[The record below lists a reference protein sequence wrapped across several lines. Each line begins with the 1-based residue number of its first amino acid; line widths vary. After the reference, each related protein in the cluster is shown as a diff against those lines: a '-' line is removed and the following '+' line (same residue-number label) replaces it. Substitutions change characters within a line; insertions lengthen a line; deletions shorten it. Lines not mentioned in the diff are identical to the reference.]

1 MNYTLAD
8 GTTFVD
14 NFSKPMDQL
23 PAEVRQQ
30 IIDAAARVDQ
40 VQPGQPV
47 MCRQYAQVYTA
58 WVNADD
64 AQRPHLL
71 ARLRAH
77 VHACGCR
84 GIGGTWNPLED
95 GE

>member
-8 GTTFVD
+8 GTTFTD
-14 NFSKPMDQL
+14 DGRALADL
-23 PAEVRQQ
+23 PAEVREQL
-30 IIDAAARVDQ
+30 AAAAERVGRGK
-40 VQPGQPV
+40 PR
-47 MCRQYAQVYTA
+47 MCKQYAQTYTE
-58 WVNADD
+58 WTRADE
-64 AQRPHLL
+64 AKRPALL
-71 ARLRAH
+71 GRLRAH

>member
-8 GTTFVD
+8 GTTFTD
-14 NFSKPMDQL
+14 DGRALDDL
-23 PAEVRQQ
+23 PAEVREQL
-30 IIDAAARVDQ
+30 AAAAERVSQ
-40 VQPGQPV
+40 GKPR
-47 MCRQYAQVYTA
+47 MCRQYAQTYTA
-58 WVNADD
+58 MTQADET
-64 AQRPHLL
+64 QRPGLL
-71 ARLRAH
+71 RQLRAH